1 MGCGAVD
8 IISNMLDIVS
18 IMKEHAV
25 AEPEDINARIAR
37 RVGALRAGSGLSL
50 EALAARSDVS
60 RSTISLI
67 ERGETSATAVVLEK
81 LAAGLGVPLAALFEA
96 ERAAPGPLMRRAE
109 QPEWRDPASGY
120 LRRNVSPPD
129 HPSPLR
135 IVEVEF
141 PAGRRVVLEGG
152 SPANAI
158 DEQVWV
164 LEGTMTLTLGHVSHR
179 LAAGDCLALHIDGPV
194 EFHNPTRRP
203 ARYAVV
209 IASAAPHRAL
219 SRQAPR

>member
-1 MGCGAVD
+1 MMEETAV
-8 IISNMLDIVS
+8 S
-18 IMKEHAV
+18 
-25 AEPEDINARIAR
+25 DINQRIAQ
-37 RVGALRAGSGLSL
+37 RVAALRASSGLSL
-50 EALAARSDVS
+50 DALAAQSGVS

-81 LAAGLGVPLAALFEA
+81 LAAGLGVALAALFET

-109 QPEWRDPASGY
+109 QVEWRDPASGY

-129 HPSPLR
+129 YPSPLR

-141 PAGRRVVLEGG
+141 PAGRRVLLEGG
-152 SPANAI
+152 TPATAI

-164 LEGTMTLTLGHVSHR
+164 LEGVMTLTLGRTRHE
-179 LAAGDCLALHIDGPV
+179 LKEGDCLALHVDGPI
-194 EFHNPTRRP
+194 EFHNPTRRM

-209 IASAAPHRAL
+209 IAAAPPNR
-219 SRQAPR
+219 SPNRQAPR

>member
-1 MGCGAVD
+1 MPE
-8 IISNMLDIVS
+8 SIV
-18 IMKEHAV
+18 
-25 AEPEDINARIAR
+25 EPDINQRIAQ
-37 RVGALRAGSGLSL
+37 RVAALRAAHGLSL
-50 EALAARSDVS
+50 DALAAQSGVS

-81 LAAGLGVPLAALFEA
+81 LAAGLGVALAALFET

-109 QPEWRDPASGY
+109 QTEWRDPASGY

-129 HPSPLR
+129 YPSPLR

-152 SPANAI
+152 TPATAI

-164 LEGTMTLTLGHVSHR
+164 LEGAMLLTLGRASHR
-179 LAAGDCLALHIDGPV
+179 LEAGDCLALHVDEPI

-209 IASAAPHRAL
+209 IASAAPNRARHRHM
-219 SRQAPR
+219 PR

>member
-1 MGCGAVD
+1 MVESAAD
-8 IISNMLDIVS
+8 S
-18 IMKEHAV
+18 
-25 AEPEDINARIAR
+25 DINQRIAQ
-37 RVGALRAGSGLSL
+37 RVAALRAASGLSL
-50 EALAARSDVS
+50 DALATQCGVS

-81 LAAGLGVPLAALFEA
+81 LAAGLGVAMAALFET
-96 ERAAPGPLMRRAE
+96 ERHSPGPLMRRAE

-129 HPSPLR
+129 YPSPLR

-141 PAGRRVVLEGG
+141 PAGRRVVLEG
-152 SPANAI
+152 STPASAI

-164 LEGTMTLTLGHVSHR
+164 LEGAMTLTLRHASHR
-179 LAAGDCLALHIDGPV
+179 LEAGDCLVMRVDGPI

-209 IASAAPHRAL
+209 IAAASPNRVLNRHL
-219 SRQAPR
+219 PR

>member
-1 MGCGAVD
+1 MLDNG
-8 IISNMLDIVS
+8 SNM
-18 IMKEHAV
+18 
-25 AEPEDINARIAR
+25 AETTARASPVRPATDEDINQRIAR
-37 RVGALRAGSGLSL
+37 RVSALRAGRGLSL
-50 EALAARSDVS
+50 DALAAHSGVS

-81 LAAGLGVPLAALFEA
+81 LAGGLGVALAALFEA

-141 PAGRRVVLEGG
+141 PAGKRVLLEG
-152 SPANAI
+152 STPATAI
-158 DEQVWV
+158 DEQVWL
-164 LEGTMTLTLGHVSHR
+164 LEGSMTLTLGGISHR
-179 LAAGDCLALHIDGPV
+179 LDAGDCLSLHIDGPI

-209 IASAAPHRAL
+209 LAVDTPPRGSTR
-219 SRQAPR
+219 SAPR

>member
-1 MGCGAVD
+1 MLD
-8 IISNMLDIVS
+8 NDSNM
-18 IMKEHAV
+18 
-25 AEPEDINARIAR
+25 AEPTARASPARPATDEDINQRIAR
-37 RVGALRAGSGLSL
+37 RVASLRAGRGLSL
-50 EALAARSDVS
+50 DALAAHSGVS

-81 LAAGLGVPLAALFEA
+81 LAGGLGVALAALFEA

-141 PAGRRVVLEGG
+141 PAGKRVLLEG
-152 SPANAI
+152 STPATAI
-158 DEQVWV
+158 DEQVWL
-164 LEGTMTLTLGHVSHR
+164 LEGSMTLTLGGISHR
-179 LAAGDCLALHIDGPV
+179 LDAGDCLSLHLDGPI

-209 IASAAPHRAL
+209 LAVDAPPRASTRAV
-219 SRQAPR
+219 PR

>member
-1 MGCGAVD
+1 MMDNNSTMTERATP
-8 IISNMLDIVS
+8 
-18 IMKEHAV
+18 
-25 AEPEDINARIAR
+25 EPEDINQRIAR
-37 RVGALRAGSGLSL
+37 RVVALRAARGLSL
-50 EALAARSDVS
+50 DALAARCDVS
-60 RSTISLI
+60 RSTISSI

-81 LAAGLGVPLAALFEA
+81 LASGLGVALAALFEA
-96 ERAAPGPLMRRAE
+96 ERATPGPLMRRRE

-141 PAGRRVVLEGG
+141 PAGKRVLLEGG
-152 SPANAI
+152 TPASAI

-164 LEGTMTLTLGHVSHR
+164 LEGAMTLTLGGACHR
-179 LAAGDCLALHIDGPV
+179 LEAGDCVALHVDGPI
-194 EFHNPTRRP
+194 EFRNSTRRA

-209 IASAAPHRAL
+209 IATGAAQRPLHR
-219 SRQAPR
+219 QIPR

>member
-1 MGCGAVD
+1 MLD
-8 IISNMLDIVS
+8 NDSNM
-18 IMKEHAV
+18 
-25 AEPEDINARIAR
+25 AETTARGSPARPATDEDINQRIAR
-37 RVGALRAGSGLSL
+37 RVAALRAGRGLSL
-50 EALAARSDVS
+50 DALASHSGVS

-81 LAAGLGVPLAALFEA
+81 LAGGLGVALAALFEA

-141 PAGRRVVLEGG
+141 PAGKRVLLEG
-152 SPANAI
+152 STPATAI
-158 DEQVWV
+158 DEQVWL
-164 LEGTMTLTLGHVSHR
+164 LEGSMTLTLGGISHR
-179 LAAGDCLALHIDGPV
+179 LDAGDCLSLHVDGPI

-209 IASAAPHRAL
+209 LAVDTP
-219 SRQAPR
+219 PRGSTRPVPR

>member
-1 MGCGAVD
+1 MVD
-8 IISNMLDIVS
+8 NSS
-18 IMKEHAV
+18 IMMDTSTTN
-25 AEPEDINARIAR
+25 DINQRIAQ
-37 RVGALRAGSGLSL
+37 RVAALRASSGLSL
-50 EALAARSDVS
+50 DALAAQSGVS

-81 LAAGLGVPLAALFEA
+81 LAAGLGVALAALFET

-109 QPEWRDPASGY
+109 QVEWRDPASGY

-129 HPSPLR
+129 YPSPLG

-141 PAGRRVVLEGG
+141 PAGRRVLLEGG
-152 SPANAI
+152 TPATAI

-164 LEGTMTLTLGHVSHR
+164 LEGAMTLTLGHASHV
-179 LAAGDCLALHIDGPV
+179 LKAGDCLALHVDGPI
-194 EFHNPTRRP
+194 EFHNPTRRM

-209 IASAAPHRAL
+209 IAAAPPNRIPN
-219 SRQAPR
+219 RQAPR

>member
-1 MGCGAVD
+1 MRESTDAA
-8 IISNMLDIVS
+8 LD
-18 IMKEHAV
+18 
-25 AEPEDINARIAR
+25 DINQRIAR
-37 RVGALRAGSGLSL
+37 RVAALRASRGLSL
-50 EALAARSDVS
+50 EQLAASSGVS

-67 ERGETSATAVVLEK
+67 ERAETSATAVVLEK
-81 LAAGLGVPLAALFEA
+81 LAAGLGLALAALFET

-109 QPEWRDPASGY
+109 QSQWRDPASGY

-141 PAGRRVVLEGG
+141 PAGKRVLLEGAT
-152 SPANAI
+152 PEVAI
-158 DEQVWV
+158 DEQVWL
-164 LEGTMTLTLGHVSHR
+164 LEGAMVLTLGGQRHR
-179 LAAGDCLALHIDGPV
+179 LEAGDCLALRVDGPI

-209 IASAAPHRAL
+209 IAVGP
-219 SRQAPR
+219 APRR

>member
-1 MGCGAVD
+1 MMDNESTMMEA
-8 IISNMLDIVS
+8 SS
-18 IMKEHAV
+18 AS
-25 AEPEDINARIAR
+25 DINQRIAR
-37 RVGALRAGSGLSL
+37 RVAALRASSGLSL
-50 EALAARSDVS
+50 DALAAQSGVS

-81 LAAGLGVPLAALFEA
+81 LAAGLGVALAALFEA
-96 ERAAPGPLMRRAE
+96 ERAAPGPLMRRTE

-129 HPSPLR
+129 YPSPLR

-152 SPANAI
+152 TPATAI

-164 LEGTMTLTLGHVSHR
+164 LEGTLTLTLGHASHR
-179 LAAGDCLALHIDGPV
+179 LEAGDCLALHVDGPI

-203 ARYAVV
+203 IRYAVV
-209 IASAAPHRAL
+209 IAVAAPSQARN
-219 SRQAPR
+219 RQMPR